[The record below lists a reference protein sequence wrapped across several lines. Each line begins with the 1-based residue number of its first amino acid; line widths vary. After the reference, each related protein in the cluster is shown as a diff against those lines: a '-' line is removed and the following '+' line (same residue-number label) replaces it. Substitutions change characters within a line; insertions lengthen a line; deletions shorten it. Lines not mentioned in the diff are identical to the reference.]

1 VLEGVA
7 YVELEVDAGGVV
19 GEEVG
24 GTGHGR
30 GWWSGGGLGDIVHP
44 PQFWGGNDRASGHLR

>member
-1 VLEGVA
+1 MLEGVA

-30 GWWSGGGLGDIVHP
+30 GWWWGSGLGDIVHP
-44 PQFWGGNDRASGHLR
+44 PLLDVFKHSLMKRK